1 LASGKN
7 KISTPSQIEG
17 LPPLL
22 FFSTTPLNNRENN
35 MDVIIQKS
43 QQAIPQFVQDAL
55 GALFFLLMIWGASY
69 LFLLLG

>member
-1 LASGKN
+1 
-7 KISTPSQIEG
+7 
-17 LPPLL
+17 
-22 FFSTTPLNNRENN
+22 

-43 QQAIPQFVQDAL
+43 QQAIPQFVQDAF

>member
-1 LASGKN
+1 
-7 KISTPSQIEG
+7 
-17 LPPLL
+17 
-22 FFSTTPLNNRENN
+22 